1 MRSSFDGETL
11 VFIQQQKDKFFHQKF
26 FHQKLFHKNISKK
39 KSISKYFFSVLLFVV
54 FNKQQM
60 FKRADD
66 FRFKVALPT

>member
-11 VFIQQQKDKFFHQKF
+11 VFIQQQKKINSFI
-26 FHQKLFHKNISKK
+26 KNSFIKNCFTKIFQK